1 MDSSNK
7 LSEDFDLL
15 KFGVG
20 GYMDALEDISEP
32 SGFMDSNTGGPSA
45 GSSMSD
51 MNSVYNNSKPC
62 KPSNNHFGAYL
73 RVNILLLSVLN
84 FQELLTLTAIMNQYA

>member
-1 MDSSNK
+1 MSPWGSENYLSAVDNEYPMDSSNK

-62 KPSNNHFGAYL
+62 KPSNNHFYSSLFAG
-73 RVNILLLSVLN
+73 
-84 FQELLTLTAIMNQYA
+84 